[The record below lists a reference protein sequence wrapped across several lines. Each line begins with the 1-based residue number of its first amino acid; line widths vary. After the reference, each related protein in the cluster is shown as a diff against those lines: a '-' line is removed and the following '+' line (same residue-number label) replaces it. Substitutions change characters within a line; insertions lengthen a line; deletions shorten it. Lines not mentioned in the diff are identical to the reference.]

1 MSLPPAAEALVA
13 QLVQA
18 LGLQALPLEFL
29 EVHFDKDGVA
39 QKVKPKLSFERRK
52 TERSTT

>member
-1 MSLPPAAEALVA
+1 MSLTPAAEALVA

-18 LGLQALPLEFL
+18 LGMQALPLESL
-29 EVHFDKDGVA
+29 EIHFDKDHVA

-52 TERSTT
+52 APRENA